1 MIIQWPE
8 KQKKKKQKI
17 IILYPSL
24 KKKKP
29 VEPAYSTTRPG
40 VFVQSGVCG

>member
-1 MIIQWPE
+1 MIIQWSDE
-8 KQKKKKQKI
+8 QDKKEQKI
-17 IILYPSL
+17 IMLYPSL